1 MMNVSLSKIGL
12 MLSTTA
18 ALAFLGSVIVLHNKP
33 MQAVLS
39 PTFQS
44 LSAVADQP
52 VQADLAGKLMDQGQ
66 QRTYYLHTP
75 PSYQPGNAMPLVL
88 AFHGSG
94 DQGKDMAAHSGL
106 SQLADQEGF
115 IVVYPDGINKKWNVS
130 DSAPEDNVAF
140 VHALIAHISQ
150 IRSIDHQRIYAT
162 GLSNGGILVQKLACE
177 APNEIAAFATVA
189 ASLPEQFRTHC
200 QTQTPVSM
208 LMINSTAD
216 DVVPW
221 QGGQSPNIRIGRNLS
236 IPSMPDVVNFWQQH
250 NTCAGDAVVN
260 KAVGDRVQETHY
272 SNCWAGSEVN
282 LLALKGAGHIWP
294 GGAYGQSPFLDASKT
309 IWDFFQRHPLST
321 ATQSGS
327 EKTG

>member
-1 MMNVSLSKIGL
+1 
-12 MLSTTA
+12 MLSTTT

-44 LSAVADQP
+44 LSAVADHN
-52 VQADLAGKLMDQGQ
+52 LAGKLMDQGQ

-150 IRSIDHQRIYAT
+150 IRQDCPMVAFWCKSWRVKRQT
-162 GLSNGGILVQKLACE
+162 KL
-177 APNEIAAFATVA
+177 PRLRQ
-189 ASLPEQFRTHC
+189 LP
-200 QTQTPVSM
+200 
-208 LMINSTAD
+208 
-216 DVVPW
+216 
-221 QGGQSPNIRIGRNLS
+221 
-236 IPSMPDVVNFWQQH
+236 
-250 NTCAGDAVVN
+250 
-260 KAVGDRVQETHY
+260 
-272 SNCWAGSEVN
+272 
-282 LLALKGAGHIWP
+282 
-294 GGAYGQSPFLDASKT
+294 
-309 IWDFFQRHPLST
+309 PLSQSNSEPT
-321 ATQSGS
+321 ARLKRLFQC
-327 EKTG
+327 